1 MDLWG
6 IFLWIFFLMVEQGFL
21 QGWTWRFDTA
31 SQIPKNV
38 FSWDSHG
45 ILLLIGKGIA
55 VSLQGSLAGTLENLF
70 KKKTGCWICS
80 SFRVQPEF
88 TFGDFLQVLGCPRI
102 VHWCSMDLYGSVN
115 LSSHHL
121 QCTAAQLGEPGEPHT
136 PFAGPF
142 SCLEG
147 STVLGK
153 NRFLSWCSLQISK
166 E

>member
-1 MDLWG
+1 MD
-6 IFLWIFFLMVEQGFL
+6 IFSQDMVFYKVFYKVEHEDLTPPARFQKSFLMGFP
-21 QGWTWRFDTA
+21 WFCSWSAKA
-31 SQIPKNV
+31 S
-38 FSWDSHG
+38 
-45 ILLLIGKGIA
+45 LY
-55 VSLQGSLAGTLENLF
+55 LF
-70 KKKTGCWICS
+70 KEALQVPSKISFKKTGCWICS
-80 SFRVQPEF
+80 SFRVQLEF

-121 QCTAAQLGEPGEPHT
+121 QCTAAQLGEPHT